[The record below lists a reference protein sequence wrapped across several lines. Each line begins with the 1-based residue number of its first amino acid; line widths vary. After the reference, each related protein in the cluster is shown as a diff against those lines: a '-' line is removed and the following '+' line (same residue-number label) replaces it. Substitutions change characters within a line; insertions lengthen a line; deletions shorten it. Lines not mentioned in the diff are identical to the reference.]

1 MSDTHQSAFHN
12 GGFRPES
19 SAASSVLE
27 KDFILHLEECRLSE
41 EEVKIIAELD
51 GLLRKNYRDLENGVE
66 SIGEERLN
74 GILEKLQAAP
84 EIALLRRTRRSI
96 RLILWITLALSGL
109 LAAYTLLALV
119 LKAGGF

>member
-1 MSDTHQSAFHN
+1 MSDNNQSDFHN
-12 GGFRPES
+12 GGPRPES

-51 GLLRKNYRDLENGVE
+51 ILLRKSYRDLEEGIE
-66 SIGEERLN
+66 EIGEDRLN
-74 GILEKLQAAP
+74 GILEKLEAAP
-84 EIALLRRTRRSI
+84 EIAVLQRTRRSI

-109 LAAYTLLALV
+109 LAAYALLALV

>member
-1 MSDTHQSAFHN
+1 MA
-12 GGFRPES
+12 
-19 SAASSVLE
+19 LY
-27 KDFILHLEECRLSE
+27 LSE
-41 EEVKIIAELD
+41 EDVKIIAELD

>member
-1 MSDTHQSAFHN
+1 MSDNNQSDFHN
-12 GGFRPES
+12 GGPRPES

-51 GLLRKNYRDLENGVE
+51 SLLRKGYQDLESGVAAV
-66 SIGEERLN
+66 GEERLN
-74 GILEKLQAAP
+74 GILEKLQVAP

-119 LKAGGF
+119 FKAGGF

>member
-1 MSDTHQSAFHN
+1 MSDNSQSDFHN
-12 GGFRPES
+12 DGSRPES

-27 KDFILHLEECRLSE
+27 KDFVLHLEECHLSK
-41 EEVKIIAELD
+41 EEVEIIAELD
-51 GLLRKNYRDLENGVE
+51 GLLRKSYQDLESEVE
-66 SIGEERLN
+66 AIGEERLN

-84 EIALLRRTRRSI
+84 EIAVLRRTRRSI

-109 LAAYTLLALV
+109 LAAYALLALV

>member
-1 MSDTHQSAFHN
+1 M
-12 GGFRPES
+12 
-19 SAASSVLE
+19 LE

-84 EIALLRRTRRSI
+84 EIALLRRARRSI

>member
-1 MSDTHQSAFHN
+1 MTSNSQD
-12 GGFRPES
+12 GFQNSGSHPDGPAS
-19 SAASSVLE
+19 SSVLE
-27 KDFILHLEECRLSE
+27 KEFRLHLEECSLTA

-51 GLLRKNYRDLENGVE
+51 SLLRKNYRDLENGVE

-84 EIALLRRTRRSI
+84 EIALLQRTRRSI

>member
-1 MSDTHQSAFHN
+1 MSDNNQSDFHN
-12 GGFRPES
+12 GGPHPES

-27 KDFILHLEECRLSE
+27 KDFILHLEECHLSE